1 MAEKSV
7 IIKGV
12 GDGFR
17 LILDKSIS
25 KKNLFDEVSQA
36 LIPLSHLIKG
46 AHIYI
51 DSESESDSDEISRE
65 LFPFLNEKFLVESVK
80 PFKNHEKIKAELKQ
94 RVRTREVERGWK
106 NSRSE
111 VLMITGRVRSGQKI
125 DASKHLI
132 IYGDVNP
139 GAEVIAGGDIIIL
152 GALCGT
158 AIAGQKQD
166 NASVIFALDFRPSQ
180 IQINDV
186 VGVGGAKKSI
196 KQPEIA
202 FLNNSGELE
211 ITSYLDQNPF
221 SKLPWPEVR

>member
-7 IIKGV
+7 TIKGV

-25 KKNLFDEVSQA
+25 KKNLFDEVSQT

-51 DSESESDSDEISRE
+51 DSESEDYEFTEE
-65 LFPFLNEKFLVESVK
+65 LFPFLKDKFFVESVK
-80 PFKNHEKIKAELKQ
+80 PFKNHKTIKAELKQ

-106 NSRSE
+106 NSKSE

-158 AIAGQKQD
+158 AIAGQKKD
-166 NASVIFALDFRPSQ
+166 NKSVIFALDFRPSQ

-196 KQPEIA
+196 KLPEIA
-202 FLNNSGELE
+202 FLNSLGELE

>member
-1 MAEKSV
+1 MSEKSV

-25 KKNLFDEVSQA
+25 KNNLFDEVSQA

-51 DSESESDSDEISRE
+51 DSEYGSDEIARE
-65 LFPFLNEKFLVESVK
+65 LFSFLNEKFFVESVK
-80 PFKNHEKIKAELKQ
+80 PFKNHEEIKAELKQ

-106 NSRSE
+106 NSRSD

-166 NASVIFALDFRPSQ
+166 NGSVIFALDFRPSQ

-196 KQPEIA
+196 KLPEIA

>member
-1 MAEKSV
+1 MADKS
-7 IIKGV
+7 ILIKGV

-17 LILDKSIS
+17 LKIDNNVSIN
-25 KKNLFDEVSQA
+25 NLNDQVYNA
-36 LIPLSHLIKG
+36 LEPLSHLIKG

-51 DSESESDSDEISRE
+51 DCESDSTEISNK
-65 LFPFLNEKFLVESVK
+65 LFPFLKDNFFVESVQ
-80 PFKNHEKIKAELKQ
+80 PFKNQEKFKADLKQ

-106 NSRSE
+106 NSKSD

-125 DASKHLI
+125 DASKHLL

-152 GALCGT
+152 GSLSGT

-166 NASVIFALDFRPSQ
+166 NNSVIFALDFRPSQ
-180 IQINDV
+180 IQINDI
-186 VGVGGAKKSI
+186 VGVGGAKKKSEL
-196 KQPEIA
+196 PEIA
-202 FLNNSGELE
+202 FLNDLGELE
-211 ITSYLDQNPF
+211 ITSYLEKNPF

>member
-1 MAEKSV
+1 MAEKS
-7 IIKGV
+7 ILIKGV

-17 LILDKSIS
+17 LIIDESIS
-25 KKNLFDEVSQA
+25 KNYLNEEVCRA
-36 LIPLSHLIKG
+36 LDPLSHLIKG

-51 DSESESDSDEISRE
+51 DSEYDSNEISQE
-65 LFPFLNEKFLVESVK
+65 LFPFLKDKFFVESVQ
-80 PFKNHEKIKAELKQ
+80 PFKNQEKIKADLKQ

-106 NSRSE
+106 NSKSD

-125 DASKHLI
+125 DASKHLV

-166 NASVIFALDFRPSQ
+166 KGSVIFALDFRPSQ

-186 VGVGGAKKSI
+186 VGVGGAKK
-196 KQPEIA
+196 KVKLPEIA
-202 FLNNSGELE
+202 FLNDSGELE
-211 ITSYLDQNPF
+211 ITSYLEQNPF